1 MRLRFPLPVMAW
13 ALTCALLQAQTAPQ
27 KSAPSAARGISSAA
41 ASTPIPPARI
51 AKIEEMLTLTGT
63 KPSLIATIEQGRKR
77 IAIYADQQAGILPPV
92 PKDQEAKR
100 KQITVAYEARMST
113 IAEAQL
119 TWDKL
124 KPSLIR
130 YCADNFTDQQMDRII
145 VFYKSA
151 AGKVMLEKGQE
162 LNQQTYSALISLQNQ
177 AKPLTDQATLEMQD
191 KMKALGLRAK
201 PEAPKVLTSDRA
213 TTSNEVTAK

>member
-1 MRLRFPLPVMAW
+1 MRLKFPLPVMAW
-13 ALTCALLQAQTAPQ
+13 ALTCALLHAQTAPQ

-41 ASTPIPPARI
+41 ASTPISPARV

-100 KQITVAYEARMST
+100 KQITVDYEARMSS

-119 TWDKL
+119 TWDNL

-130 YCADNFTDQQMDRII
+130 YCADNFT
-145 VFYKSA
+145 
-151 AGKVMLEKGQE
+151 
-162 LNQQTYSALISLQNQ
+162 
-177 AKPLTDQATLEMQD
+177 
-191 KMKALGLRAK
+191 
-201 PEAPKVLTSDRA
+201 
-213 TTSNEVTAK
+213 

>member
-1 MRLRFPLPVMAW
+1 
-13 ALTCALLQAQTAPQ
+13 
-27 KSAPSAARGISSAA
+27 
-41 ASTPIPPARI
+41 
-51 AKIEEMLTLTGT
+51 MLTLTGT